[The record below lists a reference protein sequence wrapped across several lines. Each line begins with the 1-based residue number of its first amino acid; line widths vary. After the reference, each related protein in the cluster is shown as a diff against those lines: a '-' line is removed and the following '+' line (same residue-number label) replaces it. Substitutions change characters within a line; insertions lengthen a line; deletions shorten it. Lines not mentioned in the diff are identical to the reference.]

1 MALEHHTELMQ
12 AVIDRDQKAS
22 KQILRDHIQIT
33 LKIYSS
39 VLDQNTLNQRPK
51 MEEKS

>member
-1 MALEHHTELMQ
+1 MQ
-12 AVIDRDQKAS
+12 AAIDRDPKAS

-39 VLDQNTLNQRPK
+39 VLDRNTQNQKPK
-51 MEEKS
+51 VEEKL